1 MMKSDRRF
9 DTSSNQAIDL
19 SLDQSGVHSKHSII
33 LVHRSKDRDS
43 PNHYSIST
51 PSRSPGHAHRL
62 IEVSKRH
69 STSSTSR
76 RQTERFDTRPRDR
89 ESIRLRASLL
99 QQLDILLPQIVRTA
113 SVFASVCRRLQEFI
127 PIARASAVFLCSSF
141 DLVCSGALGMSVV
154 NVRSVDGDGGMVE
167 GRRTRSRAGS
177 RWGERVR
184 GQDVR

>member
-19 SLDQSGVHSKHSII
+19 SLDQSGVHSRHSII

-51 PSRSPGHAHRL
+51 PSRSLDHPHRL
-62 IEVSKRH
+62 LRVSKRH
-69 STSSTSR
+69 SASSTSR
-76 RQTERFDTRPRDR
+76 RRTERFDTRPRDR

-141 DLVCSGALGMSVV
+141 DLVCSGALGMSVL